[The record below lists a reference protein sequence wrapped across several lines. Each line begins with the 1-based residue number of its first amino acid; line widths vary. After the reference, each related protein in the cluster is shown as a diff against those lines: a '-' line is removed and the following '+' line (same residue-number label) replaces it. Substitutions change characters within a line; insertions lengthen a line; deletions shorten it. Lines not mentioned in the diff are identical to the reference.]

1 VRRVRDYPPAIL
13 FAYPEPNTRAREEAA
28 IAHDTVV
35 VGATGFI
42 GRRLLA
48 RLTQK
53 GARPAGFTTA
63 TPFEDNA
70 KALTEARTVYFVAG
84 SVTPASADR
93 HPDRVAAHLALFRDL
108 LDRVDGAR
116 VVLASSGGA
125 VYDPAV
131 PPPYAERSPVAPA
144 STYGR
149 AKLRMEYDLLARH
162 DTCVPTVLRLS
173 NVYGP
178 GQRLGTGQGV
188 LAHWLDAAAHGR
200 PVVLYG
206 DPDTTRD
213 YVHVDDVVDAMVAV
227 HDAGPLP
234 PVLNIGSGVPVSLAT
249 LLRLV
254 EKAAGTLDVRYERGR
269 PFDRRHTW
277 LDTRLARRVLNWAPR
292 TGIED
297 GIASTWLTH
306 I

>member
-1 VRRVRDYPPAIL
+1 M
-13 FAYPEPNTRAREEAA
+13 
-28 IAHDTVV
+28 V

-48 RLTQK
+48 RLANL
-53 GARPAGFTTA
+53 GARPAGLTTA
-63 TPFEDNA
+63 TPPSDSAE
-70 KALTEARTVYFVAG
+70 ALAEARTVYFVAG

-93 HPDRVAAHLALFRDL
+93 HPERVAAHLKLFRDL
-108 LDRVDGAR
+108 LDRVAGAR

-188 LAHWLDAAAHGR
+188 VAHWLDAAAHGR
-200 PVVLYG
+200 PVVVYG
-206 DPDTTRD
+206 DPEATRD
-213 YVHVDDVVDAMVAV
+213 YIYVDDVVDAMVGV

-254 EKAAGTLDVRYERGR
+254 EKAAGTLDVVYERGR

-277 LDTRLARRVLNWAPR
+277 LDTRLARRVLDWAPR